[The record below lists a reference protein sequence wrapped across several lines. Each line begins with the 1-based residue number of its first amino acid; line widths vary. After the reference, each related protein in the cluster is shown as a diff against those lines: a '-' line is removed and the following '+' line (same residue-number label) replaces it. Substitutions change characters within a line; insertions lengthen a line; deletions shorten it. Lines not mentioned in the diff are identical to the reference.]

1 MWGRALA
8 YAGIMACLTLS
19 SAIAGSI
26 VNLKS
31 QAPEGIDVSFQ
42 LTDGRVLGQSFTEQH
57 WYILT
62 PDNAGSYVN
71 GTWSR
76 AADLP
81 SNYAPY
87 AFAAS
92 VLADGRVIVQGGE
105 YNFGNFD
112 LTKLGEIYDPQKNT
126 WTKLKSPFPY
136 IGDSGAGVLAD
147 GRYFVLDK
155 LNKKMAALDPTTMTW
170 TELSTTGKR
179 DFNSEEGPVLL
190 PDGSLLVVDV
200 KESPHTERYFPSEGI
215 WQSAGKTP
223 SSLKSPPCCSCQ
235 HFGKKQHCY
244 YPPGETGPAIL
255 RPDGTVFATGACN
268 SGEPCS
274 GQDRGHTAVY
284 DPARNKWKA
293 GPDFPSGDDAG
304 DNFASLL
311 PSGNVLVQGNSGTAY
326 EFDGTNLKGQGVCTC
341 GESLMVLPT
350 GEVLLGGDAVYRASG
365 SYQSAWQPQVQNAPA
380 NVTRGSSYSISGTQ
394 FNGLSQANGFGDELM
409 TYTNY
414 PLLRITNNSTGHVFY
429 ARTHDHSSMGVATGN
444 QTVST
449 TFDVPSGMETGA
461 SKLEVVANGIP
472 SPAVSITVN

>member
-1 MWGRALA
+1 MSRSLFALA
-8 YAGIMACLTLS
+8 CCVLSVLSGAASAGTL
-19 SAIAGSI
+19 

-31 QAPEGIDVSFQ
+31 PAPEGIDISFQ
-42 LTDGRVLGQSFTEQH
+42 LTDGRVLGQSFNEQH

-62 PDNAGSYVN
+62 PDNKGSYVN

-81 SNYAPY
+81 ADYAPY

-112 LTKLGEIYDPQKNT
+112 LTKLGEVYNPKKNT
-126 WTKLKSPFPY
+126 WTKLKPPFGY

-155 LNKKMAALDPTTMTW
+155 LNTKMAVLDPTTMAW
-170 TELSTTGKR
+170 TQLPTNGKS

-200 KESPHTERYFPSEGI
+200 KNDPHTERYSLSDNT
-215 WQSAGKTP
+215 WHDAGNTP
-223 SSLKSPPCCSCQ
+223 QSLKSPPCCGCQ
-235 HFGKKQHCY
+235 PYGKKHKCY
-244 YPPGETGPAIL
+244 FPPGETGPAIL
-255 RPDGTVFATGACN
+255 RPDGTVFATGACHL
-268 SGEPCS
+268 GEPCS
-274 GQDRGHTAVY
+274 SGDEGHTAVY
-284 DPARNKWKA
+284 HPDSNNWTA

-304 DNFASLL
+304 DNFATLL
-311 PSGNVLVQGNSGTAY
+311 PSGNVLVAANSGSAY
-326 EFDGTNLKGQGVCTC
+326 EFDGKVLKNQGVCIC
-341 GESLMVLPT
+341 GESLMILPT
-350 GEVLLGGDAVYRASG
+350 GEVLLGGDAVYQASG
-365 SYQSAWQPQVQNAPA
+365 TYKAAWQPVITSAPA
-380 NVTRGSSYSISGTQ
+380 SVIRGTAYQISGKQ

-414 PLLRITNNSTGHVFY
+414 PLVRITNNNTGHVFY

-444 QTVST
+444 MPVST
-449 TFDVPSGMETGA
+449 NFDVPSGIETGA
-461 SKLEVVANGIP
+461 SSLVVVANGIP
-472 SPAVSITVN
+472 SEPVSVTVN